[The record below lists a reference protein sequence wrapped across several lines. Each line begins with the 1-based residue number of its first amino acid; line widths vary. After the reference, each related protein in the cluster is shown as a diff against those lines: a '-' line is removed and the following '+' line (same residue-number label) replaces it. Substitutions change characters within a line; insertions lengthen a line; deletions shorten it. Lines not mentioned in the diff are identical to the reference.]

1 MKKLNILG
9 VMITLLAF
17 TFAYQANAQQLSGAV
32 QLGWSIPGG
41 GGVSDEP
48 EDLNLDGGL
57 TYGVDVLYHF
67 TESLGVGLVLN
78 RSILAGAGGGDIDIF
93 GMRIF
98 GVKGHWRLKQD
109 GFSPYGALTLGA
121 AQLLTPELT
130 ITDVNGTTNLIEE
143 LTATGLGIMPEVGV
157 HFGNFFINAQYMV
170 PVQYTIEEVLIE
182 DAGVGL
188 LNINVGYRYYLD
200 L

>member
-1 MKKLNILG
+1 MKKLNYF
-9 VMITLLAF
+9 TLLVLGLALC
-17 TFAYQANAQQLSGAV
+17 FASQVNAQQLSGSA

-41 GGVSDEP
+41 GGVSEEP

-57 TYGVDVLYHF
+57 TYGLDILYHLNDN
-67 TESLGVGLVLN
+67 LGVGLVLN

-93 GMRIF
+93 GMRIL
-98 GVKGHWRLKQD
+98 GVKGHYRLIPE
-109 GFSPYGALTLGA
+109 GFSPYGALTLGV

-130 ITDVNGTTNLIEE
+130 VNGDLIEE
-143 LTATGLGIMPEVGV
+143 QTGAGFGIMPEVGL
-157 HFGNFFINAQYMV
+157 HFGGFFIGAQYMV
-170 PVQYTIEEVLIE
+170 PVSYTIEEIE
-182 DAGVGL
+182 LTDKAVGI